1 MKKRIISVLTALVMV
16 FTLIPFTAFAADS
29 NGTFT
34 LKVYYHRDDNN
45 YTDWNIW
52 TWPWPEGT
60 AERLGGKHD
69 DFSNVNGEKCATL
82 QVPADRDWLGFIV
95 RKGYDVNA
103 VWDEKDISFDQFF
116 YIGFMEPNGT
126 IEVDVRSG
134 VPGYTIRSVTNP
146 STSGSSNGANLIYI
160 RYEDKNTITAVFTK
174 KPNSTPTFT
183 DKNGNSLGATV
194 TPVSDYVY
202 TIKIPGNGLESG
214 TECKLTADGKEY
226 NLRTPDE
233 GNYVDPNRLK
243 VISAEFNDKNTV
255 TAQFSGKVDDPKN
268 QIHVFTPNGSPIG
281 ITKAED
287 LGGNKYKLTLSG
299 DANPANEYFV
309 DCNNSITP
317 ITGKDK
323 LGGSGTAKPGSATHD
338 GNKTITVKTTG
349 KLDDPKGAISVSTTD
364 GPVGVASVTP
374 VSDTEYKVTLNDPID
389 PNKPYTVTI
398 NGATAP
404 VTAEG
409 GSASN
414 AKPRTA
420 QYNLYDTVYAG
431 LSEKVANPDDLKNTM
446 KISGPNGTVGITK
459 VEAVPGRDKLYKIT
473 VASTLDRTKSYT
485 LSNGGSTVS
494 IRIGLIGD
502 ANEDGFVNAKDATAV
517 LKHTVSLITLTNNNG
532 EVNGDGVINQK
543 DATQILKFVVNLPST
558 LDKYY

>member
-1 MKKRIISVLTALVMV
+1 MKKRIISVMMALVMV

-52 TWPWPEGT
+52 TWPWPAEE
-60 AERLGGKHD
+60 AERQGGKHD
-69 DFSNVNGEKCATL
+69 DFVNINSEKCATI

-95 RKGYDVNA
+95 RNGYAVDT
-103 VWDEKDISFDQFF
+103 VWDAKDISFDQFF

-146 STSGSSNGANLIYI
+146 STSGSSNGADLIYI
-160 RYEDKNTITAVFTK
+160 RYEDKNTITAVFSK
-174 KPNSTPTFT
+174 KPNNTPTFT

-202 TIKIPGNGLESG
+202 TIKIPNGLPAK
-214 TECKLTADGKEY
+214 TPCKLTCDGKEY
-226 NLRTPDE
+226 DLSTPDE
-233 GNYVDPNRLK
+233 NFYVDPNRLK
-243 VISAEFNDKNTV
+243 VISAEFADKNTV
-255 TAQFSGKVDDPKN
+255 TAQFSGNVDDPKN
-268 QIHVFTPNGSPIG
+268 QIHVFTPDGSSIG
-281 ITKAED
+281 ITDTKN
-287 LGGNKYKLTLSG
+287 LGGNKYELKLSG
-299 DANPANEYFV
+299 NADPANDYFV
-309 DCNNSITP
+309 DCNNSIAP

-323 LGGSGTAKPGSATHD
+323 LGGSDRDVKPGSATHN
-338 GNKTITVKTTG
+338 GNKDITVTTSG
-349 KLDDPKGAISVSTTD
+349 KLNDPKGAIKVSNSD
-364 GPVGVASVTP
+364 GAVEVASVTP
-374 VSDTEYKVTLNDPID
+374 VSDTEYKVTLKDSID
-389 PNKPYTVTI
+389 PNKDYTVTI
-398 NGATAP
+398 NDASTP
-404 VTAEG
+404 VKAG
-409 GSASN
+409 GSASS
-414 AKPRTA
+414 AKARTA

-431 LSEKVANPDDLKNTM
+431 LSEKVANPDDLKNTI
-446 KISGPNGTVGITK
+446 KISGPNGNVGITK

-494 IRIGLIGD
+494 IRMGLVGD
-502 ANEDGFVNAKDATAV
+502 ANEDGLVNAKDATAV

-532 EVNGDGVINQK
+532 EVNGDGVISQK